1 MTTADPST
9 KPAPP
14 KGSVFNDLKIL
25 WHMAV
30 TGGRGKTHEER
41 LENFYSGQAT
51 GYDAFRKRLL
61 HGKEELFASLPTVP
75 GGVWVD
81 MGAGTGEN
89 AENWGERLKDFSH
102 VYLVDLS
109 SSLLKVAEQRVAARG
124 WTNVTPVHADATKF
138 LPDEGLADIVTFS
151 YSLTMIPDW
160 FLAMDQALRMLKPG
174 GLIGV
179 VDFFV
184 ARKWPADGLAKHHWS
199 TRTMWPTWFANDN
212 VFLNGDHIPYLQNR
226 FETVSLQQHRGK
238 VPYMPFV
245 RAPYYQF
252 VGRKPVERSS
262 PSVQTAASTREERE

>member
-1 MTTADPST
+1 MTSADPST

-14 KGSVFNDLKIL
+14 KGSVLNDIKIL

-61 HGKEELFASLPTVP
+61 HGREELFASLPTVP

-102 VYLVDLS
+102 AYLVDLS

-138 LPDEGLADIVTFS
+138 LPSEGAADIVTFS

-184 ARKWPADGLAKHHWS
+184 ARKWPADGLAKHRWS
-199 TRTMWPTWFANDN
+199 TRTIWPAWFANDN
-212 VFLNGDHIPYLQNR
+212 VFLNGDHIPYLQSH
-226 FETVSLQQHRGK
+226 FETVSLEQHRGK

-252 VGRKPVERSS
+252 VGRKPLAT
-262 PSVQTAASTREERE
+262 QTT